1 MIHRVEVVPTSLFNL
16 VNSEI
21 PVKSSRYLAVSNVL
35 KRNECPSFLKASNT
49 GCK

>member
-1 MIHRVEVVPTSLFNL
+1 MIYEVEVIPTSLFNL

-35 KRNECPSFLKASNT
+35 KRKEWPSLLKASNT
-49 GCK
+49 G